1 MNVALLEQARK
12 QVTSIPILVNLV
24 SKRMRE
30 LINGKRPLVKP
41 EPDEERLDT
50 VLREI
55 AEGKLT
61 AETDFSAMAEDGDE
75 DED

>member
-1 MNVALLEQARK
+1 MNVENLEKARK

-24 SKRMRE
+24 SKRMHE

-41 EPDEERLDT
+41 YPDETKEDI

-61 AETDFSAMAEDGDE
+61 AETDFSQLAEDDDE
-75 DED
+75 DEE